1 MFVSSFQLAGRP
13 GHVPARQHVEV
24 QVEHALPRL
33 LSTVGDHPELG
44 NAQVLGDLGNHLK
57 AVGHHGGIFRRNLPA
72 GCNVGLGNHQ
82 EMGGCLGINVIKGI
96 DQFVLIDLLGG
107 NFSPGDL
114 QNKQSL
120 MVSRSFL

>member
-1 MFVSSFQLAGRP
+1 M
-13 GHVPARQHVEV
+13 
-24 QVEHALPRL
+24 EHALPRL

-82 EMGGCLGINVIKGI
+82 EMGDRGFGVIESSAYLN
-96 DQFVLIDLLGG
+96 DM
-107 NFSPGDL
+107 N
-114 QNKQSL
+114 
-120 MVSRSFL
+120 